1 MMSNSVENTGNED
14 SEMIVNIPKMSA
26 DFQCSVCGSIFT
38 TDQDREQHLKK
49 EADGDL
55 HEGSNSED
63 IRIASSQQEL
73 NENRIHHV

>member
-1 MMSNSVENTGNED
+1 MTNSVENTGNED
-14 SEMIVNIPKMSA
+14 SEMIVNIPKLSA

-49 EADGDL
+49 EADGYL
-55 HEGSNSED
+55 HEGSTSED
-63 IRIASSQQEL
+63 NRIARTQQKL

>member
-1 MMSNSVENTGNED
+1 MSNNMENTDDEEHKESGNL
-14 SEMIVNIPKMSA
+14 PKLSA

-55 HEGSNSED
+55 HEGSTSED
-63 IRIASSQQEL
+63 IDIARNQQEL
-73 NENRIHHV
+73 NKNHMHYV

>member
-1 MMSNSVENTGNED
+1 MSNSMENTDDKEHKESGNL
-14 SEMIVNIPKMSA
+14 PKLSA

-55 HEGSNSED
+55 HEGSTSED
-63 IRIASSQQEL
+63 IEIARNQQEL
-73 NENRIHHV
+73 NKNRIHYV

>member
-1 MMSNSVENTGNED
+1 MENTDDEGSGIRGNL
-14 SEMIVNIPKMSA
+14 PKLSA

-55 HEGSNSED
+55 HEGNTSED
-63 IRIASSQQEL
+63 IKIAKSQQEL